1 MAHAESVRG
10 RVLGLDPG
18 ERWIGVAVSDDD
30 RRLALPLLTIDRR
43 AEEDDGARV
52 IAQRLDAESAT
63 LVVVGVP
70 LNKEGE
76 EDAQA
81 RSFRRLGERLAAALG
96 LPVVVV
102 SERFTNPL
110 PPAAPPPQRR
120 RRGRTTVAQHQKRR
134 VKEHALA
141 AASILQRWLDQE
153 ASASRRG

>member
-43 AEEDDGARV
+43 VEGDDGARV
-52 IAQRLDAESAT
+52 IAERLDAESAT

-70 LNKEGE
+70 LNPEGE

-96 LPVVVV
+96 LPAVVV

-110 PPAAPPPQRR
+110 PSAAPPPQRR
-120 RRGRTTVAQHQKRR
+120 RARTTVAQHQKRR
-134 VKEHALA
+134 VEEHALA
-141 AASILQRWLDQE
+141 AANILQRWLDQE
-153 ASASRRG
+153 ARASRSG

>member
-43 AEEDDGARV
+43 VEGDDGAGL
-52 IAQRLDAESAT
+52 IAERLDAESAT

-70 LNKEGE
+70 LNPEGE

-81 RSFRRLGERLAAALG
+81 RR
-96 LPVVVV
+96 
-102 SERFTNPL
+102 
-110 PPAAPPPQRR
+110 
-120 RRGRTTVAQHQKRR
+120 TVAQHQKRR
-134 VKEHALA
+134 IEEHALA
-141 AASILQRWLDQE
+141 AANILQRWLDQE
-153 ASASRRG
+153 ARASRSG